1 MGTTTPFDLNP
12 WPTFGFSDDAR
23 PALAR
28 ALQKGPAILVTI
40 VDLQGGGPRPVGTQ
54 MVFGTD
60 ETSGF
65 LSGGCIEADVALHA
79 AACLADGEPR
89 RLVYG
94 AGSPWPDIR
103 LLCGARLEVLVERIM
118 PDDAAAA
125 ALKVFAKTRQ
135 PAAWLTDGAQRACTL
150 ADLAQ
155 PWPGAI
161 RLRFEPAPRLIVF
174 GGDPT
179 ALAIA
184 SLGVSCGHETI
195 LVRPNGPIDPP
206 PIAGLTYSRD
216 TPQRALDAIGLD
228 PWTAVAVCH
237 HDMDLDEAA
246 LLAALPSPA
255 PYVGLLGARS
265 RLPERLARL
274 RNAGIS
280 EGHLTKLRAPI
291 GLDLGGKAPFEIA
304 VAVLGEI
311 MAVRNSDLAA
321 PISGLTARLL
331 D

>member
-23 PALAR
+23 PSLMR

-54 MVFGTD
+54 MVFGQG
-60 ETSGF
+60 EVSGF

-79 AACLADGEPR
+79 AACLDDGRPR

-94 AGSPWPDIR
+94 AESPWPDIR
-103 LLCGARLEVLVERIM
+103 LLCGARLEVLVERIS

-125 ALKVFAKTRQ
+125 ALRVYAKTRQ
-135 PAAWLTDGAQRACTL
+135 PALWLTDGVQRACTL
-150 ADLAQ
+150 PDHAQ
-155 PWPGAI
+155 PWLGAFK
-161 RLRFEPAPRLIVF
+161 RRFDPAPRLVVF
-174 GGDPT
+174 GGDPA

-184 SLGVSCGHETI
+184 TLAVSCGHETW
-195 LVRPNGPIDPP
+195 LVRPNGPLDAP
-206 PIAGLTYSRD
+206 PIAGVNYSRAAPD
-216 TPQRALDAIGLD
+216 KALADIGLD
-228 PWTAVAVCH
+228 AWSAVAVCH

-246 LLAALPSPA
+246 LTVALPSDA
-255 PYVGLLGARS
+255 PYVGLLGARA
-265 RLPERLARL
+265 RLLERLARL
-274 RNAGIS
+274 RKAGVA
-280 EGHLTKLRAPI
+280 ERHMAKLRAPI

-311 MAVRNSDLAA
+311 TAVRNSDLTSPIPGLAA
-321 PISGLTARLL
+321 GLF